1 MKASV
6 PIQSSNMYSEHI
18 FSPTFLRQV
27 LLLKCSL
34 PNDVIFIL
42 ISLVLKYTYNYC
54 TKYLFSIM
62 HPTSTQKRLFIFYN
76 LQEIQPSPST
86 EDIIEELN
94 HDTITSLR
102 NFVES
107 AHYLKRRVTS
117 ATSAHSELK

>member
-1 MKASV
+1 MKYIVHENTKANV

-62 HPTSTQKRLFIFYN
+62 HQTMLWGALSKRDYLFF
-76 LQEIQPSPST
+76 
-86 EDIIEELN
+86 IICRKSNHHQVLKILLKSSITILLPHYVISLN
-94 HDTITSLR
+94 RHIT
-102 NFVES
+102 
-107 AHYLKRRVTS
+107 
-117 ATSAHSELK
+117 